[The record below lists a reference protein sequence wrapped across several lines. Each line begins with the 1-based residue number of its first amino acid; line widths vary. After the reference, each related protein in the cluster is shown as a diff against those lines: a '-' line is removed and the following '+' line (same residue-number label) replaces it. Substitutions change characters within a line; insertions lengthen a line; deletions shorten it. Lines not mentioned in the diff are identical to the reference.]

1 MPVKLSFMDD
11 HFVGAQIN
19 SAFSLGLI
27 PSKRSCHLSHI
38 HYLPPTGTQ
47 CLPFE
52 IATCTLCKHRLRSN
66 ASAAD
71 DAQPCSVPN
80 SEAPPSS
87 AGIVGRGANA
97 KLHNNCDLSISM
109 RQKERLFPPRCWVV
123 ISPAHCG

>member
-27 PSKRSCHLSHI
+27 PSVLATSHTFTTSHPI
-38 HYLPPTGTQ
+38 GTQ
-47 CLPFE
+47 CLPFK
-52 IATCTLCKHRLRSN
+52 IATSTLCKHRLRSN
-66 ASAAD
+66 ASVAD
-71 DAQPCSVPN
+71 DAQSCSVRN

-87 AGIVGRGANA
+87 AGIVGRGAYA

-109 RQKERLFPPRCWVV
+109 RQKERFVSAPLLGCN
-123 ISPAHCG
+123 